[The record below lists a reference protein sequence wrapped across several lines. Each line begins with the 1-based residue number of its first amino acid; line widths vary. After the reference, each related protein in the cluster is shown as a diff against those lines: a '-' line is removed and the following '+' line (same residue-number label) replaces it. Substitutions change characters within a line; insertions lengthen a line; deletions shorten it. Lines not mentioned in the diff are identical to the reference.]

1 MNTTS
6 VPSSAVLD
14 PNCFPQLGQRS
25 GQHTAWSRTDNAHSP
40 GDLLHSVSA
49 IIWTECT
56 SKAQARPE
64 SKARQTSSGCLGS
77 TGGEIAARIAHIL
90 HQLTRPQPAFLSL
103 VLTFFLSAPLLY
115 ITAILFGAPLV
126 SHLPHTALLAL
137 HLALLTT
144 PQLFYVHG
152 LDASTWLRLA
162 SLQKPMDQIYGLSL
176 GACVGAWLGAIPIP
190 LDWDR
195 EWQKWPVTI
204 ICGMYLGAVVGK
216 LVGGHLLKGV
226 RMKMN

>member
-1 MNTTS
+1 MSSTT
-6 VPSSAVLD
+6 A
-14 PNCFPQLGQRS
+14 
-25 GQHTAWSRTDNAHSP
+25 TTTNAKP
-40 GDLLHSVSA
+40 
-49 IIWTECT
+49 
-56 SKAQARPE
+56 AQAAAL
-64 SKARQTSSGCLGS
+64 SAGKAIDVLPSQTSQLFANLHPILLLSLIPIAFRSLVSDPVNTLLGLAP
-77 TGGEIAARIAHIL
+77 TTLVVQAIYCI
-90 HQLTRPQPAFLSL
+90 LTRPQPAFLSL

-115 ITAILFGAPLV
+115 ITVILFGAPLV

-152 LDASTWLRLA
+152 LDTSTWLRLA
-162 SLQKPMDQIYGLSL
+162 SLQQPIDQIYGLSL

-195 EWQKWPVTI
+195 AWQKWPVTI
-204 ICGMYLGAVVGK
+204 ICGMYIGAVVGK
-216 LVGGHLLKGV
+216 LVGGYLLKGV